1 MLCRAGKVLCIT
13 IKFGPESMRLFSA
26 ILLFVSFNLVA
37 HAENSD
43 WVLEK
48 EEQDIQLKI
57 YTREV
62 SGSSLKEFRG
72 VMVAETNLTTLAAL
86 LLDSNAAPQWMHQCE
101 KFEVIE
107 QIDPLNAIIYFVNG
121 APWPVSDRD
130 AVISSS
136 MIQDPETLTLQVS
149 VDAIADRLPE
159 DDDYVRIP
167 RMTGFW
173 AFKPL
178 ADGKVEIIYQVH
190 VEPGGS
196 LPAWLANSVV
206 VDTPYHTMSNMLD
219 MIKLTQYQ
227 QADIPLIKNGPNN

>member
-1 MLCRAGKVLCIT
+1 MT
-13 IKFGPESMRLFSA
+13 
-26 ILLFVSFNLVA
+26 
-37 HAENSD
+37 HADNSD

-62 SGSSLKEFRG
+62 SGSSLREFKG
-72 VMVAETNLTTLAAL
+72 VMIAETNLTTLAAL

-101 KFEVIE
+101 KFEIIE
-107 QIDPLNAIIYFVNG
+107 QIDPLNAVIYFVNG

-136 MIQDPETLTLQVS
+136 MLQDPETLTLQVS
-149 VDAIADRLPE
+149 VDAITGRLPK

-167 RMTGFW
+167 RMTGSWTFN
-173 AFKPL
+173 PL
-178 ADGKVEIIYQVH
+178 AGGKVEIIYQAH

-206 VDTPYHTMSNMLD
+206 VETPYHTMSNMLD
-219 MIKLTQYQ
+219 MIKLTKYQ
-227 QADIPLIKNGPNN
+227 QTDIPLIKNGPNN